1 MTSSPHRYFI
11 LHKPFDMV
19 SQFIVSHEVRCLAD
33 LDIDF
38 PQDIHAIGR
47 LDKDSE
53 GLLILTTNKKVTR
66 LLFQSQTP
74 HQRTYL
80 VQVNHQL
87 SIENLEALRTGVA
100 IKIKAGQFYTTP
112 PCQVN
117 IVDNPE
123 KLYTL
128 EDRLTAYPPYTWILI
143 TLTEGKYH
151 QVRKMITAIRHKCK
165 RLIRV
170 SIEDLALGQ
179 LPPGALLEI
188 KERDFFEKLKLVK
201 AEDTH
206 IIVETGFE
214 LKEEP
219 EYTTLD

>member
-87 SIENLEALRTGVA
+87 
-100 IKIKAGQFYTTP
+100 
-112 PCQVN
+112 
-117 IVDNPE
+117 
-123 KLYTL
+123 
-128 EDRLTAYPPYTWILI
+128 
-143 TLTEGKYH
+143 
-151 QVRKMITAIRHKCK
+151 
-165 RLIRV
+165 
-170 SIEDLALGQ
+170 
-179 LPPGALLEI
+179 
-188 KERDFFEKLKLVK
+188 
-201 AEDTH
+201 
-206 IIVETGFE
+206 
-214 LKEEP
+214 
-219 EYTTLD
+219 